1 MIKKLF
7 YLLQCVLLKTKA
19 HTIFILRLFLPSDN
33 FFDIILVF
41 VFFPH
46 YDICFFLIFSF
57 YFFLLQVSFYIYLSL
72 AILIFLH
79 HFRNNLLLYL
89 VSHLCFFDN
98 QLNELSDSILY
109 TIKKNLWNTHKLEKS
124 LPSKLCSK
132 YTQHNNPF
140 L

>member
-57 YFFLLQVSFYIYLSL
+57 YFFLLQLSFYIYLSL

-79 HFRNNLLLYL
+79 HFHNNLLLYL

-98 QLNELSDSILY
+98 KLNELSDSILY
-109 TIKKNLWNTHKLEKS
+109 TIKKKFMKHPQIRKIITIKTMLKIHAT
-124 LPSKLCSK
+124 
-132 YTQHNNPF
+132 
-140 L
+140 

>member
-57 YFFLLQVSFYIYLSL
+57 YFFLLQVNFYIYLSL

-79 HFRNNLLLYL
+79 HFHNNLLLYL

-98 QLNELSDSILY
+98 KLNELSDSILY
-109 TIKKNLWNTHKLEKS
+109 TIKKKFMKHPQIRKIITIKTMLKIHAT
-124 LPSKLCSK
+124 
-132 YTQHNNPF
+132 
-140 L
+140 